1 MMNTASTP
9 KATPEI
15 TTIEDFQPM
24 TYSTKS
30 YSYTPTRSAPLT
42 PTQWEDAEWYVEGL
56 KSILS
61 WRRPHDS
68 QAEAEFVAEH
78 LAPLGNHP
86 NVDSYEVDGFGNIWV
101 TVGERVGEG
110 VTPILFSCHIDT
122 VSSKGGR
129 QAIGWKQ
136 DEQDVLC
143 LVKPKAGRSL
153 GADDGAGLWL
163 MLQMIGAGIAGN
175 YVFHRGEE
183 QGRLGSRYVA
193 TSEPERL
200 DGIQACI
207 AFDRRDHDNLIT
219 HQMGERGCSIAFA
232 DSLIAEL
239 SKASNGALAYKHD
252 DTGSYTDSYSYFDL
266 VPECTNLSVG
276 YDGEHGPRETL
287 DFAHVW
293 RLRNALVRIDWSKLA
308 IERDHTAAIEY
319 NHRGYEGL
327 GNVTYSPY
335 YKQPK
340 TPKPPVDYSRDF
352 SDYEDMRTLVM
363 NYPEVAADLLID
375 LGMMPWDLIEALDDD
390 QQGRALSLVSY

>member
-1 MMNTASTP
+1 MTTSNAAKT
-9 KATPEI
+9 TPEI

-24 TYSTKS
+24 TYATKS

-42 PTQWEDAEWYVEGL
+42 PTQWKDADWYVEGL
-56 KSILS
+56 KNILS

-68 QAEAEFVAEH
+68 QAEAEFTAEH
-78 LAPLGNHP
+78 LTPLGNHP
-86 NVDSYEVDGFGNIWV
+86 CVDSYEVDGFGNIWV
-101 TVGERVGEG
+101 TVGGKGR
-110 VTPILFSCHIDT
+110 PDILFSCHIDT
-122 VSSKGGR
+122 VSSSGGR

-136 DEQDVLC
+136 DETDVLC
-143 LVKPKAGRSL
+143 LVKQKAGRSL

-163 MLQMIGAGIAGN
+163 MLQMIGAGVAGN

-219 HQMGERGCSIAFA
+219 HQMQERGCSVAFA

-239 SKASNGALAYKHD
+239 SKASSGALVYQHD

-293 RLRNALVRIDWSKLA
+293 RLREALVRVDWSKLA
-308 IERDHTAAIEY
+308 IERDHTAPIEY
-319 NHRGYEGL
+319 KGYEGL
-327 GNVTYSPY
+327 GNVTYGSGSYSPY

-340 TPKPPVDYSRDF
+340 TPTLSPDYSRDF

-363 NYPEVAADLLID
+363 NYPDAAADLLID
-375 LGMMPWDLIEALDDD
+375 LGIMPWDLIETIDDD
-390 QQGRALSLVSY
+390 QQGRALTLVSY